1 MDGGG
6 QNIYGRRICQK
17 GSLAHNRDVCPA
29 LVDRPRFNNCPGF
42 DSHTQGTIETNTN
55 TDTNKNTDTNTNTNA
70 NKTQVQIQIQPHIK
84 TQIQIQMS
92 SLHQL

>member
-29 LVDRPRFNNCPGF
+29 LLDRPRFNNCPGF
-42 DSHTQGTIETNTN
+42 DSHTQGPIATNTNTNTN
-55 TDTNKNTDTNTNTNA
+55 TDTNTDTDTNTNTDTKMDTDTNT
-70 NKTQVQIQIQPHIK
+70 KYISIIV
-84 TQIQIQMS
+84 
-92 SLHQL
+92 